1 MASKTGNQPD
11 AKAPGAEDAQAQGK
25 TAASDADKQSQVVW
39 DDSKMASD
47 FADVVNI
54 HTSQEQVNLFFG
66 TNQTWN
72 PAPGARVKVELHN
85 RIILTPLAAKRMWS
99 ALGRALKEYEDRF
112 GELKI

>member
-1 MASKTGNQPD
+1 MARKTGKEPETRAQGGKD
-11 AKAPGAEDAQAQGK
+11 GQAPGAAG
-25 TAASDADKQSQVVW
+25 ASESDKHSQVTW
-39 DDSKMASD
+39 DDSKMASN

-72 PAPGARVKVELHN
+72 PAPGTRVKVELHN

>member
-1 MASKTGNQPD
+1 MARKTGNEPD
-11 AKAPGAEDAQAQGK
+11 AKAQGG
-25 TAASDADKQSQVVW
+25 TAATESDKHSQVVW
-39 DDSKMASD
+39 DDSKMASH

-72 PAPGARVKVELHN
+72 LAPGARVKVELHN
-85 RIILTPLAAKRMWS
+85 RIILTPHAAKRMWA

>member
-1 MASKTGNQPD
+1 MPRKTGKQPD
-11 AKAPGAEDAQAQGK
+11 AKAQSGKSAQTLSNTGVPGG
-25 TAASDADKQSQVVW
+25 DKNAQVVW
-39 DDSKMASD
+39 DDSKMASY

-72 PAPGARVKVELHN
+72 PAPGVSVKVELHN
-85 RIILTPLAAKRMWS
+85 RIILTPHAAKRMWS
-99 ALGRALKEYEDRF
+99 ALGRALKDYEDRF